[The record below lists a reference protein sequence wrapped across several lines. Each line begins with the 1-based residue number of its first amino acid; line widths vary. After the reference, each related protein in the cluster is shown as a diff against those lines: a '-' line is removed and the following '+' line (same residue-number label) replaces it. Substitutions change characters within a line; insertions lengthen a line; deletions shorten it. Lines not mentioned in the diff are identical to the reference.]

1 MATNKQTITKEML
14 ENLGIISINIEKK
27 EITRWNKRNTKQIVT
42 KMTPSEQHNSKVNA
56 NKVSYKHYICC
67 IRGKTYSFSNL
78 VYAWFVGPIPSGFLI
93 DHINGNT
100 DDNRPD
106 NLRLYTQ

>member
-1 MATNKQTITKEML
+1 MATNKQMINKEML
-14 ENLGIISINIEKK
+14 ENLGIISIDIERK
-27 EITRWNKRNTKQIVT
+27 EITRWNKRGTKKLVT
-42 KMTPSEQHNSKVNA
+42 KMTLSYQHNLKKDT
-56 NKVSYKHYICC
+56 NKCNYKHYICC

-100 DDNRPD
+100 DDNRPS
-106 NLRLYTQ
+106 NLRLYT